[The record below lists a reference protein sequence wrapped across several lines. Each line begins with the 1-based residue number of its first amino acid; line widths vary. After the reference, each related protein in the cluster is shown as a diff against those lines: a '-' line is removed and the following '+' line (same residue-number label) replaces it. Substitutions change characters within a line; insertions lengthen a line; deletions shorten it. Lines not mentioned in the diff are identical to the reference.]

1 MLKNKNL
8 NENELCI
15 KWLAN
20 KTINPETT
28 RKIKENGPVYNK
40 LLKKC
45 SLNQNKNLNEKEL
58 CNKWLANKTINPA
71 TLRKIK
77 ENGSVYKE
85 LSKKC
90 LVKPKSDVKPK
101 TEVKPKSEV
110 KLNSEQRKIEAIKKI
125 HKLFIPYVKRTSVN
139 IIDRINYFIIMKKY
153 LLSIKEKNNCL
164 RLYNIDEKTKLPI
177 YRIGK
182 RIILDKQIGTKS
194 AYGIVYLSHFK
205 SNVRYGTKF
214 DRLNKFAVKITNQT
228 KNNFNE
234 VKVLED
240 LTKQVIGL
248 KCPHFPISF
257 GSLLCNSTI
266 KSNNPDD
273 YSIVKDKHNKK
284 KYFPDLV
291 NSNKSLV
298 IQINELAA
306 GDLHSLIIGPLKYDI
321 YNIMVQIFIAIMF
334 FHDCTKSYHGD
345 PHSGNFLYHKIK
357 PGGYFH
363 YNIYGKDYYLE
374 NQGYLWVIW
383 DFGLINPFEDKN
395 KYGKKPSKVPI
406 NYDYKYI
413 LDALNYYNYKL
424 TSNAYYMKK
433 ELYDNVLKYNAI
445 TDYTKLNDLNKE
457 ILNYLLLNVS
467 SFTTIKPS
475 NIINKTAYIIR

>member
-77 ENGSVYKE
+77 ENGSVYKK

-90 LVKPKSDVKPK
+90 L
-101 TEVKPKSEV
+101 VKPKSEV
-110 KLNSEQRKIEAIKKI
+110 KLNSEERKIAAIKKI

-164 RLYNIDEKTKLPI
+164 RLYNIDETTKLPI

-266 KSNNPDD
+266 KSDNPDD

-306 GDLHSLIIGPLKYDI
+306 GDLHSLIIGALKYDI

-395 KYGKKPSKVPI
+395 KYGKKPSKVSI
-406 NYDYKYI
+406 NYDYNYI
-413 LDALNYYNYKL
+413 LNALNYYNYKL

-433 ELYDNVLKYNAI
+433 GLYDNVLKYNAI
-445 TDYTKLNDLNKE
+445 TDYNKLNDLNKE